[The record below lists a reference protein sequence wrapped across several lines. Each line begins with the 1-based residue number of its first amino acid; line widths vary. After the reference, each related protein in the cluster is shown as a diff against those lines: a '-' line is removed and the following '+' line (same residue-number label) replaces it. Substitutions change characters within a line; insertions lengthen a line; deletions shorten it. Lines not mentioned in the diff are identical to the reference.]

1 VEAVMKKL
9 TVAAVA
15 ALAVAALALAGAA
28 AEEESAP
35 VKVYVKGMSCPS
47 GCGAK
52 VAKSLQGIE
61 GAKDVKLA
69 DFEAGLFTVSFDAKT
84 SVKPSVIEKAV
95 GAAFEVTKVEAT
107 LTGTVSRVEKALVL
121 TTASGAK
128 YTLANAG
135 DSKCCDEKADAAK
148 KVEEPKKETAK
159 KEDDCECCNAKN
171 VVAKIE
177 GLLKEGKTSIKAS
190 GVLSECCQG
199 TLSLGL
205 TSAVAVEAKKATN

>member
-1 VEAVMKKL
+1 MRKFA
-9 TVAAVA
+9 VAAVV
-15 ALAVAALALAGAA
+15 LAFASLALART
-28 AEEESAP
+28 EEETVA
-35 VKVYVKGMSCPS
+35 VKVTVKGMSCPT

-61 GAKDVKLA
+61 GAKEVKLA
-69 DFEAGLFTVSFDAKT
+69 DFEKGLFTVSFDAKT
-84 SVKPSVIEKAV
+84 SVKPSVIEKAI
-95 GAAFEVTKVEAT
+95 GTGFEVTKVEAT
-107 LTGTVSRVEKALVL
+107 LTGTVARVEKALVL

-135 DSKCCDEKADAAK
+135 DDKCCDEKADAAK
-148 KVEEPKKETAK
+148 AAKTVEEPKKAETAK

-177 GLLKEGKTSIKAS
+177 GLLKEGKTSIKAA

-199 TLSLGL
+199 SLTLGL

>member
-1 VEAVMKKL
+1 MRTFAVS
-9 TVAAVA
+9 AVI
-15 ALAVAALALAGAA
+15 LAFASLALAGT
-28 AEEESAP
+28 EEESVA
-35 VKVYVKGMSCPS
+35 VKVTIKGMTCPD

-52 VAKSLQGIE
+52 VTKALKGIE

-69 DFEAGLFTVSFDAKT
+69 DFEKGLFTVSFDAKAA
-84 SVKPSVIEKAV
+84 VKPSVFEKAI
-95 GAAFEVTKVEAT
+95 GEGFEVTKVEAT
-107 LTGTVSRVEKALVL
+107 LTGTVARVEKALVL

-135 DSKCCDEKADAAK
+135 EAKCCDEKAEAAK
-148 KVEEPKKETAK
+148 KVEEPKKAETAK

-177 GLLKEGKTSIKAS
+177 GLLKEGKTSIKAV

-199 TLSLGL
+199 SL
-205 TSAVAVEAKKATN
+205 TFAVSSAAPVAVKPAN